1 MSSAR
6 EERAI
11 GPPLRPIGGIA
22 LVGLLALM
30 QAACSSPTPSSS
42 STPASAP
49 PLQGATSGRLPDTT
63 GFHVSG
69 HKVIEPN
76 GTQFVPYGFV
86 FECLASTTLTCERP
100 STAEP
105 VTDTDRIK
113 AAAQY
118 WHANTVRLQVSQ
130 EHLFARAP
138 YNSSYLNQLDRE
150 VALANR
156 LGMVAILTLQEEEFD
171 GPPLPTASASKFWDL
186 MASHFKDDQMVM
198 FDLYNEPRLKPYEGE
213 TWMWNIWRNGGS
225 VDTHGI
231 DETFVG
237 MQSLVNQIR
246 GEGAQNIIVAEGN
259 RGDHDLSDLPG
270 FLLNGTNVAYGMEPD
285 LTPTTDTPAQWDAAY
300 GDLSATVPIMM
311 EAFQDYATAG
321 SCFAD
326 SPTVLPELLSYLQS
340 HQLGLLSWT
349 LNPGNMMVGEN
360 PEQPTSYVGA
370 TTQICVPH
378 NKKHQVKPSL
388 AGEFSLSTNTNGPGE
403 TILNFFR
410 ANSRPVSG

>member
-1 MSSAR
+1 
-6 EERAI
+6 
-11 GPPLRPIGGIA
+11 
-22 LVGLLALM
+22 M
-30 QAACSSPTPSSS
+30 QAACSSTTPSSS
-42 STPASAP
+42 STLSSAP
-49 PLQGATSGRLPDTT
+49 PSSRPTDSTS
-63 GFHVSG
+63 FHVSG
-69 HKVIEPN
+69 NKVVETN

-86 FECLASTTLTCERP
+86 FECLASTTLACEKP
-100 STAEP
+100 SGAEP

-113 AAAQY
+113 VAARY
-118 WHANTVRLQVSQ
+118 WHANTIRLQVSQ
-130 EHLFARAP
+130 EHLFSRTP

-150 VALANR
+150 VALVNR
-156 LGMVAILTLQEEEFD
+156 LGMVAIVTLQEEEFD
-171 GPPLPTASASKFWDL
+171 GPPLPTESASRFWAF
-186 MASHFKDDQMVM
+186 MATHFKHDQMVM

-225 VDTHGI
+225 VDMHGV

-246 GEGAQNIIVAEGN
+246 GEGAQNVIVAEGN

-270 FLLNGTNVAYGMEPD
+270 FLLRGTNIAYGMEPD
-285 LTPTTDTPAQWDAAY
+285 LTPTTDSPAQWDAAY
-300 GDLSATVPIMM
+300 GHLSATVPIMM

-321 SCFAD
+321 TCFTD
-326 SPTVLPELLSYLQS
+326 SPTVLPELLSYLHS

-378 NKKHQVKPSL
+378 NKKHQVKRRL
-388 AGEFSLSTNTNGPGE
+388 AGEFSLSTNTNGPGQ

-410 ANSRPVSG
+410 ANSRPVSGQ